1 MLRNFAAALLA
12 TALIVGPA
20 FAAQP
25 SGNAG
30 SPPATAAGPNAQTT
44 AKQTNTTKPVKTV
57 KHARTHARHHVA
69 RGKVGPMKLAKH
81 VKATKTHR
89 GRVAHIAK
97 PGKAAKSDKSSA

>member
-1 MLRNFAAALLA
+1 MLRNFTAALLA
-12 TALIVGPA
+12 TTLIACPA

-25 SGNAG
+25 SGSTG

-44 AKQTNTTKPVKTV
+44 AKQTNTTMPVKTV

-81 VKATKTHR
+81 FKATKTHR
-89 GRVAHIAK
+89 GHVAHIAK
-97 PGKAAKSDKSSA
+97 PGKVAKSNKSSA